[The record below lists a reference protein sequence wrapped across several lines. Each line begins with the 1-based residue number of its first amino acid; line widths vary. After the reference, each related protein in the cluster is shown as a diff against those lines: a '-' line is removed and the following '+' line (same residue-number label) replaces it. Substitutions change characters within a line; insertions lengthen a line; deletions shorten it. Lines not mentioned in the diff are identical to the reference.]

1 VQHAWSGLLAK
12 QDVAGRSLSLLET
25 TATRCSSYTC
35 LLNRRRSTLCSP
47 RTSTPLPRASTLPLR
62 PPAFVCNWGDQAA
75 RRGRA
80 AQPHLPSNQRKA
92 PLSLPL
98 LEHREE
104 LVGALC
110 QHKCAAQR
118 SDPVSQPASQCARA
132 PASKLLDRDGTRQQA
147 QPPQR
152 GPDASTV
159 TPRGRPSETSV
170 FGTYASIG
178 TLEEV
183 KVERCALRL
192 RVVHQLRVSLHS
204 DRALHEG
211 QRRA

>member
-80 AQPHLPSNQRKA
+80 AQPQACPQTNVKRRSLCLYLSIEKSLLA
-92 PLSLPL
+92 P
-98 LEHREE
+98 
-104 LVGALC
+104 
-110 QHKCAAQR
+110 CANTSAQR
-118 SDPVSQPASQCARA
+118 SAVTQSVSQPASVRE
-132 PASKLLDRDGTRQQA
+132 RQQA
-147 QPPQR
+147 SCWIETAR
-152 GPDASTV
+152 GNKPSRHREAQMQVQSPRAAGRAKHQCLGRTQASAHLKKS
-159 TPRGRPSETSV
+159 R
-170 FGTYASIG
+170 
-178 TLEEV
+178 
-183 KVERCALRL
+183 
-192 RVVHQLRVSLHS
+192 
-204 DRALHEG
+204 
-211 QRRA
+211 